1 MAEIVRTDGGT
12 TAEQDK
18 DAFLDYSFDWT
29 EWLSDSDT
37 IQTSSWSA
45 GAGITLSNSSTV
57 GAVTSIWVQGG
68 TPGTWYAIK
77 NSVISASGRKDDR
90 VLRLYIRSDAEQDSP
105 LGTALFPNKVTAVA
119 KMRADRL
126 VMLASS
132 LLGSDFAPSN
142 DYVWSK
148 IVAAEKDAERRLRV
162 FFEPVTVFAY
172 EPLSSEIS
180 ALNGA
185 RYVEEAAYDYEPG
198 LWGAEDWGYLV
209 LRKNPVIAVESCVL
223 AYPAPTTG
231 FFTVPLAWIRV
242 DKKAGHIR
250 FVPTGSALSAGP
262 LSAFILSAMGGGRN
276 IPQMIQFRY
285 RSGLSNAASDYPDL
299 IDLVQKMACLRIVQ
313 DAYLPQSGSIS
324 ADGLSQSMSVQMDA
338 YHDGVDAAI
347 DALTQSLHGVRMIVL

>member
-1 MAEIVRTDGGT
+1 MTEIVRTDGGT

-18 DAFLDYSFDWT
+18 DAFLDYSFDWSD
-29 EWLSDSDT
+29 WLASGDT
-37 IQTSSWSA
+37 IQTSSWTA
-45 GAGITLSNSSTV
+45 GVGITLSNSSTV
-57 GAVTSIWVQGG
+57 GAVTSIWAQGG
-68 TPGTWYAIK
+68 TPGLWYAIK

-90 VLRLYIRSDAEQDSP
+90 VLKLHIRADAESETQT
-105 LGTALFPNKVTAVA
+105 GTALFPNKVSAIA
-119 KMRADRL
+119 KMRADRI
-126 VMLASS
+126 VMLANS
-132 LLGSDFAPSN
+132 LLGSDFAPSD

-172 EPLSSEIS
+172 EPLQSEIT

-185 RYVEEAAYDYEPG
+185 RYVEESAYDYEPG
-198 LWGAEDWGYLV
+198 LWDTEDWGYLV

-231 FFTVPLAWIRV
+231 FFTVPLAWIRL

-262 LSAFILSAMGGGRN
+262 LSAFILSAMGGGRQ

-285 RSGLSNAASDYPDL
+285 RSGLTNAAADYPDL
-299 IDLVQKMACLRIVQ
+299 VDLVQKMACLRIVQ

-324 ADGLSQSMSVQMDA
+324 ADGLSQSISAQMDA

-347 DALTQSLHGVRMIVL
+347 DTLTQSLHGVRMVIL